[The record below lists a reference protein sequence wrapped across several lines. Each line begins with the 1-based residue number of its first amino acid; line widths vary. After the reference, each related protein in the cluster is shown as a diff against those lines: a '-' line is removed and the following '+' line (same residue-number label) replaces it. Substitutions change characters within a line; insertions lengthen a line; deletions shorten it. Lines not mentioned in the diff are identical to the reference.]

1 MNSKSNLNKF
11 GVKKSHRDSL
21 IKTILSDLVIYE
33 HVTTSKAKAKAIA
46 PLFDKAVVI
55 AKMDMSRREV
65 ERKLGIYVG
74 NDLAVSKM
82 IDVIGKRFTKEK
94 SGLVK
99 LYPLQRRKGDG
110 AEQITMIVKGYTYK
124 EVGKKVSGSSTSK
137 KEATKPESK
146 SKAPTIAAIDSK
158 GGKSQVAGSVNKST
172 VKSRSGI

>member
-11 GVKKSHRDSL
+11 GVKKSHRVSL
-21 IKTILSDLVIYE
+21 VKSILSDLVLYE
-33 HVTTSKAKAKAIA
+33 HITTTKVKAKAIA
-46 PLFDKAVVI
+46 PMFDKAVVI
-55 AKMDMSRREV
+55 AKMDLSRREV
-65 ERKLGIYVG
+65 ERKLGIYIG
-74 NDLAVSKM
+74 NELAVSKL

-124 EVGKKVSGSSTSK
+124 EVGKKVSASLPVSN
-137 KEATKPESK
+137 KEAKPEAK
-146 SKAPTIAAIDSK
+146 SKAPTVAAMDSK
-158 GGKSQVAGSVNKST
+158 GGKSQVAGSVNKSS